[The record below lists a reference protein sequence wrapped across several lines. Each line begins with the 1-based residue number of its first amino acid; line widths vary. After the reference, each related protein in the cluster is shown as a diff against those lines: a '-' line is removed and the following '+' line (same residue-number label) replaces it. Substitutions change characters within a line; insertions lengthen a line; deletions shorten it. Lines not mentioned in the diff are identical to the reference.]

1 MEEIRPSMGR
11 IPHNQ
16 IITLRFSLFS
26 YFFRNRSEK
35 RFFFGMEMVLQEES
49 GWIIQTVAMKKIME
63 FQKNNILSGPLFL

>member
-63 FQKNNILSGPLFL
+63 FQENNILSGPLFL

>member
-1 MEEIRPSMGR
+1 MGR

-35 RFFFGMEMVLQEES
+35 RFFFGMELVLQEES
-49 GWIIQTVAMKKIME
+49 GWIIRTVAMKKIME
-63 FQKNNILSGPLFL
+63 FQENNILSGPLFL